1 MDTYQY
7 CYKALHEIEVVTGM
21 NTGAFDEEYDYE
33 EEEGNGECPNTV
45 GFGPSPGG
53 RTLELPGILG
63 WLDGQDTAAVRRV
76 MFHCRWLLEQRGEPL
91 ENVGFGDNGTVKKEV
106 EPTGVQKTDTDA
118 SGEPDSSWYE
128 GATPGPAP
136 VTGNV
141 TGAPPVAPDGSQS
154 FVGGTPFRG
163 RGGPMPGFNTGPMP
177 MGPPNK
183 MMRPNFG
190 GPRPPFGYP
199 SGPPLRG
206 GFGPPVRPGQ
216 MQWTPSGWVQKD
228 NTHKFTSTIKP
239 LPPHDIIPPNSNEHP
254 EATADKSKLKMLEN
268 NVNMMNFELE
278 KICRKYQINKSQ
290 LTPEDVTKHPEEI
303 QGRLKTALGCVKAAE
318 KTLEDFKDYIKED
331 KYKAWNE
338 EQKQRTEEAL
348 KTMIGE
354 MPQGKPH
361 KKSGAAENENSDTD
375 QLAADEKDGL

>member
-1 MDTYQY
+1 MVID
-7 CYKALHEIEVVTGM
+7 M
-21 NTGAFDEEYDYE
+21 NTGAFDDEYDYDD
-33 EEEGNGECPNTV
+33 EEGNGEGLKAV

-53 RTLELPGILG
+53 RALEPPDILG
-63 WLDGQDTAAVRRV
+63 WLDGQDAAAIRRV

-91 ENVGFGDNGTVKKEV
+91 ENVGFGESGENGTVKNEPKSEV
-106 EPTGVQKTDTDA
+106 GEETANNEG

-136 VTGNV
+136 VAPGV
-141 TGAPPVAPDGSQS
+141 AGAPPMAPDGSQP
-154 FVGGTPFRG
+154 FAGGAPFRG
-163 RGGPMPGFNTGPMP
+163 RGAVIHGYNAVGPMP

-199 SGPPLRG
+199 AGPPVRG

-228 NTHKFTSTIKP
+228 NTHKVTSTIKP
-239 LPPHDIIPPNSNEHP
+239 LPAPDIIPPNSNEHA
-254 EATADKSKLKMLEN
+254 EATADRSKLRMLEN
-268 NVNMMNFELE
+268 NVSMMNFELE
-278 KICRKYQINKSQ
+278 KICRKYQINKNQ
-290 LTPEDVTKHPEEI
+290 LTPDDVTKHPEEI

-318 KTLEDFKDYIKED
+318 KTLEDFKEYLKED
-331 KYKAWNE
+331 KYKSWNT
-338 EQKQRTEEAL
+338 EQKQRAEQAM

-361 KKSGAAENENSDTD
+361 KKPGETGSEHHDTD
-375 QLAADEKDGL
+375 QLAADEKEGL